1 MADGDQLWSVPKLVY
16 DLLRRNAST
25 NIRKTDL
32 IERYILHRK
41 PKYTIYVRYFSIL
54 LYLLNVQVAPT
65 EKKTS
70 LKLWW
75 RISLN
80 VLSWQD
86 SETRPGEFVI
96 FMLSI
101 IIEKEDFE
109 VNCLYKTRSWQ
120 MGFISRHMW
129 GEKIIFIKKT
139 DPTFYTP
146 FLFIKYSKTTHWK
159 HHIHVIIQNVKKRGI
174 FSIEKKYGAFNR
186 GTLVRF
192 LRNILHLKKNII
204 FFHNFHNFFTMVS
217 NHTLVQISLYSWLNG
232 QYMLPY

>member
-1 MADGDQLWSVPKLVY
+1 MGFTYPIPDRWCMCTISYSIPRWRTAISCGQCRSSNMIYYAEMHRQTVEKLTW
-16 DLLRRNAST
+16 LKGT
-25 NIRKTDL
+25 
-32 IERYILHRK
+32 HRK
-41 PKYTIYVRYFSIL
+41 PKHAIYVRYFSIL

-101 IIEKEDFE
+101 IIELEHFE
-109 VNCLYKTRSWQ
+109 VNRLYKTRSWQ
-120 MGFISRHMW
+120 MGFISRHRW
-129 GEKIIFIKKT
+129 GKKIIFIKKT
-139 DPTFYTP
+139 DPAFYTP
-146 FLFIKYSKTTHWK
+146 FLFIKYLKTTHWK

-174 FSIEKKYGAFNR
+174 FSIEKNYGAFKLW
-186 GTLVRF
+186 GFSILIRF
-192 LRNILHLKKNII
+192 FRNILHLKKKHY
-204 FFHNFHNFFTMVS
+204 FFGY
-217 NHTLVQISLYSWLNG
+217 L
-232 QYMLPY
+232 